1 MTVIKL
7 YDAVVLINILQD
19 IEFEDIIIDWA
30 KNPRYEQ
37 WTTHEVNL
45 EVKKDARHKLDK
57 LIKDKDIEVTNQ
69 APQQDLKQ
77 IQGFNPK
84 FSLADCSLIYHYN
97 KLSNAICLT
106 NDLHL
111 RKYFIRNNLNLS
123 GTNGI
128 YLKLIKEGNLPKDKV
143 EEKFK
148 ALKKDSRVFP
158 HP

>member
-1 MTVIKL
+1 MTITKL

-37 WTTHEVNL
+37 WTTQEVNL
-45 EVKKDARHKLDK
+45 EVKKAARLKLNK
-57 LIKDKDIEVTNQ
+57 LIKDNAIEVTNQ
-69 APQQDLKQ
+69 APQKDLQQ

-97 KLSNAICLT
+97 KMSNIICLT

-111 RKYFIRNNLNLS
+111 RKYFLKNNLKLS
-123 GTNGI
+123 GMNGI
-128 YLKLIKEGNLPKDKV
+128 YLKLIKDGNFPKDLV

-148 ALKKDSRVFP
+148 ELKKDSRVFP
-158 HP
+158 QP